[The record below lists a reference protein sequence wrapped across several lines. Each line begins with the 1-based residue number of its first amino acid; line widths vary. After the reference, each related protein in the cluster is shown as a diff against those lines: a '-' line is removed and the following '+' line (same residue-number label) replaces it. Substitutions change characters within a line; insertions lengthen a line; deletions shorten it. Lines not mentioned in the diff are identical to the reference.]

1 MNSYKEKLIT
11 IRVIDDLFQTRKEKK
26 NKVNPK
32 EIKINHLFN
41 DEIEGAHIH
50 PYQ

>member
-1 MNSYKEKLIT
+1 MNSYKERLIT
-11 IRVIDDLFQTRKEKK
+11 ICVIDDLFQTGKEKK

-32 EIKINHLFN
+32 DIEINHMFN
-41 DEIEGAHIH
+41 DEIEGVHIH